1 MTFAKAVAWW
11 LRMRV
16 VLLLTVGIP
25 VFAAQLLAFALPR
38 VEVTPFSLLRRVT
51 ATTERAEV
59 KSTVVQP
66 ARPLPPIFAFTQ
78 VADEGFTAAPAPE
91 GSSARAL
98 VFVKHVRRQA
108 T

>member
-1 MTFAKAVAWW
+1 
-11 LRMRV
+11 MRV

-25 VFAAQLLAFALPR
+25 VFAAQLVAFALPR
-38 VEVTPFSLLRRVT
+38 VEVTPFTLLRRVAETT
-51 ATTERAEV
+51 ARAEV
-59 KSTVVQP
+59 ETQVVQP
-66 ARPLPPIFAFTQ
+66 ARPLPPPSSLLP
-78 VADEGFTAAPAPE
+78 VAHVWFSVAAEPE